1 MFYLSFNIIFFLLLA
16 ALLGIFIGWLL
27 RGSKFQ
33 TELQDLDSR
42 WRTKLGEVEGE
53 RDRFVTEL
61 TQANEAKAKSEANVK
76 RLSETHESSL
86 QKLKREHQTK
96 IAAFADTEKVTAGL
110 KSDLAAKGDELG
122 KVLAELTKAR
132 QSDGD
137 AARLGKELAAASE
150 WAATL
155 ESTLK
160 DARTAQANCKSEV
173 DRLKA
178 EIAELRRSSGSASAG
193 TASSGGAMGLMST
206 ATGGGGTAD
215 SGSIGGS
222 AGGVGSAGAGG
233 AGSAGGVGT
242 AGSGSTAGSTGGG
255 GTAGS
260 GSTAGSSGSAGGA
273 GAPSYTQRAAS
284 PSYLADA
291 GGRGFGGSGGPS
303 DAGGDNEGVQPV
315 ALSAARGGRADDLK
329 RISGVG
335 PKLEKT
341 LNSLGIFHFS
351 QIAEFTPDNVAWVDR
366 HLRFKGRIAREN
378 WIDQARALA
387 AGGETEFSKRQ

>member
-122 KVLAELTKAR
+122 KVQAELTKAR
-132 QSDGD
+132 QSGGD

-150 WAATL
+150 RAATL

-206 ATGGGGTAD
+206 ATSGGGTAD

-233 AGSAGGVGT
+233 AG
-242 AGSGSTAGSTGGG
+242 
-255 GTAGS
+255 
-260 GSTAGSSGSAGGA
+260 
-273 GAPSYTQRAAS
+273 APSYTQRAS